1 MKYYMVFVKHISD
14 GTEARE
20 CFGMTDVISAKA
32 TMYKKAGSAMEDP
45 NCDYAFGI
53 VLNPLGQAVVPAVSF
68 QRPAP
73 VVEETPETV
82 E

>member
-1 MKYYMVFVKHISD
+1 MKYYMVFVKHIND

-32 TMYKKAGSAMEDP
+32 TMYTKIGSAMNDP

-53 VLNPLGQAVVPAVSF
+53 VLNPMGQAVVPAVSF
-68 QRPAP
+68 ERPAS
-73 VVEETPETV
+73 VEEGTAE
-82 E
+82 